1 MTTLQEVVFAHIHK
15 KIDEKMEE
23 TIQNKV
29 MEIVN
34 KKENYK
40 LLQGHVIHL
49 GKELIV
55 PPLDYTKSAEH
66 IELGTESAKQLCE
79 KSSLPYV
86 QPTVKQHKNLSSNQV
101 GYKTII
107 PGGASRKRKPR
118 KQRISRR
125 RKISQKQHGGT
136 IDENIAA
143 QLGELGKLFTNAMD
157 KNIPMYK
164 YILQQPEKVMEELQ
178 KTLNVSV
185 KEIKENRTFM
195 YELFR
200 LIICEF
206 DEKIKINT
214 FVGSGGITT
223 PEKLKQVMFTTTFH
237 KGIEALNTTL
247 TIDGEKQGAKE
258 IVELLMKKD
267 TVIKYDLGEYCNQ
280 LRNPVKNTNKG
291 LLTNSVDTLK
301 QLVPNGIFPNNT
313 SLPPQ
318 AASS

>member
-29 MEIVN
+29 MKIVN
-34 KKENYK
+34 ENETR
-40 LLQGHVIHL
+40 LQGHVKVL
-49 GKELIV
+49 GDSLIV
-55 PPLDYTKSAEH
+55 PALDYTKSAEH
-66 IELGTESAKQLCE
+66 IELGTESAKQLC
-79 KSSLPYV
+79 V
-86 QPTVKQHKNLSSNQV
+86 NQ
-101 GYKTII
+101 KRI

-206 DEKIKINT
+206 DKKIKINT

-223 PEKLKQVMFTTTFH
+223 PEKLEQVMFTPTFH

-247 TIDGEKQGAKE
+247 TIDGKKQGAKE

-267 TVIKYDLGEYCNQ
+267 TVIKDDLGEYCNQ

-301 QLVPNGIFPNNT
+301 QFVPNGIFPNNT
-313 SLPPQ
+313 STAI
-318 AASS
+318 AAAGG